1 MNNAG
6 LRGGERHEGCALQT
20 VRRGLFQRNGPLAQ
34 GFSVASP
41 RPLVMPAWLAKGTQC
56 GLRKSLPG
64 EKNFKIKR
72 KKKKAQPTPFSSLL
86 QPQSKSTVCAIE
98 KSHLRSSVHF
108 LTASAKIADEADR
121 NKRVPFSCCIM
132 RWTPCTSVQARQ

>member
-41 RPLVMPAWLAKGTQC
+41 RPLVMLAWLAKGTQC

-64 EKNFKIKR
+64 EKNFKIK
-72 KKKKAQPTPFSSLL
+72 KKKKKGPTNSLFLSS
-86 QPQSKSTVCAIE
+86 PTSIKKYS
-98 KSHLRSSVHF
+98 
-108 LTASAKIADEADR
+108 
-121 NKRVPFSCCIM
+121 M
-132 RWTPCTSVQARQ
+132 RY